1 MFGNGCMTLYKNI
14 RSPLFFV
21 VLIGGFL
28 PFAAL
33 SATSTQLETQEAVV
47 ADAEFTTDESAGSMD
62 SMDDIAASLSEV
74 VLPSAEI
81 TERALPTRSVSI
93 LVSDFRR
100 AVTEAVKTSPVVKAA
115 WYAFEASTDEKRVA
129 QGGFGPQVDLSAD
142 TSKNWAERPGLSQS
156 SYRGESYG
164 LTLTQMLFDGFATSN
179 LVKRLNREKRARY
192 FEFKQAAEE
201 TAFEAARAYLDL
213 NRRQRLVELAKEN
226 YVEHRKIY
234 DQILERA
241 EGGVSRGVD
250 LEQANG
256 RLSLAE
262 SNLLTEVTN
271 LHDVTSRFQRVIG
284 LLPAED
290 LPTVSIDVTTV
301 PANRQLVLEAAY
313 SNNPQLLAAIEQ
325 LESAKAGLK
334 LRNAPMLPTLDLRVR
349 AEREKNRQ
357 AVIGDYQDRAVELV
371 LSYNLFN
378 GGSDSAA
385 KRQFAHLQD
394 QTREQMLV
402 ICRNVRQESMIAYN
416 NIESLTEQLI
426 YLDDN
431 ELAISKARVAY
442 RNQFDIGQRTLLDL
456 LDTENEYFETRRSVI
471 NGEIDLRVTEAR
483 TLASMGRFID
493 SFNDADLD
501 SAANKDNKIS
511 NEEGAKRYCSA
522 EPPKVYV
529 IDKEALFASLMQD
542 NPRYIQKPEGI
553 SIELNVTFEFDSA
566 RISAGND
573 AEIGRAAAALNGE
586 KTIKAI
592 VQGHTDSF
600 GPDEY
605 NRELSERRAA
615 AVRQLVIDKYG
626 VDPEQITSVGIGEAK
641 PVAENDT
648 AEGQSMNRRVEL
660 HLE

>member
-1 MFGNGCMTLYKNI
+1 MKLYRCI

-21 VLIGGFL
+21 VLVGGFV
-28 PFAAL
+28 PVAAL
-33 SATSTQLETQEAVV
+33 SATGAQLDTQEAVV
-47 ADAEFTTDESAGSMD
+47 ANAELATDESADSMD
-62 SMDDIAASLSEV
+62 SMDDIAASMTEV
-74 VLPSAEI
+74 VLPSAAI
-81 TERALPTRSVSI
+81 TERALPTQSVSI

-100 AVTEAVKTSPVVKAA
+100 AVTEAVRTNPGVKAA

-129 QGGFGPQVDLSAD
+129 QGGFGPRVDLLAD
-142 TSKNWAERPGLSQS
+142 TGKTWAERPGLSQNN
-156 SYRGESYG
+156 YRSESYG

-179 LVKRLNREKRARY
+179 LVKRLDREKRARY

-213 NRRQRLVELAKEN
+213 TRQQRLVELTKEN

-262 SNLLTEVTN
+262 SNLLTELTN
-271 LHDVTSRFQRVIG
+271 LHDVTTRFQRVIG

-290 LPTVSIDVTTV
+290 LPMVSIDVTTV
-301 PANRQLVLEAAY
+301 PANRQLVLEETY

-325 LESAKAGLK
+325 LESAKADLK

-357 AVIGDYQDRAVELV
+357 AVIGHYEDRAVELV

-394 QTREQMLV
+394 QTREQMLL

-431 ELAISKARVAY
+431 EVAISKARVAY

-456 LDTENEYFETRRSVI
+456 LDTENEYFETRRAVI
-471 NGEIDLRVTEAR
+471 NAEIDLRVTEAL
-483 TLASMGRFID
+483 TLATMGRFID
-493 SFNDADLD
+493 SFNDVDLD
-501 SAANKDNKIS
+501 SAANKDKEIA
-511 NEEGAKRYCSA
+511 NEEGAKRYCPA
-522 EPPKVYV
+522 DPPKVYV

-542 NPRYIQKPEGI
+542 NPRYVETDEGI
-553 SIELNVTFEFDSA
+553 SIELNVTFEFDSS
-566 RISAGND
+566 RISAETD
-573 AEIGRAAAALNGE
+573 AETGRAAAVINGE
-586 KTIKAI
+586 KSIKAI
-592 VQGHTDSF
+592 LQGHTDSL
-600 GPDEY
+600 GSDEY
-605 NRELSERRAA
+605 NQELSERRAA
-615 AVRQLVIDKYG
+615 AVRQLMIDKYD
-626 VDPEQITSVGIGEAK
+626 VDPEQISSVGMGETK
-641 PVAENDT
+641 PVADNDT

>member
-1 MFGNGCMTLYKNI
+1 MTFYRYI
-14 RSPLFFV
+14 RSPMFFV
-21 VLIGGFL
+21 VLVGGFL

-33 SATSTQLETQEAVV
+33 SGASAQLETQESVV
-47 ADAEFTTDESAGSMD
+47 ADAELTADESTD
-62 SMDDIAASLSEV
+62 SMDDIAASMTEV
-74 VLPSAEI
+74 VLPSAAI
-81 TERALPTRSVSI
+81 TERALPTPSVSI
-93 LVSDFRR
+93 LISDFRR
-100 AVTEAVKTSPVVKAA
+100 AVTEAVKTSPVVRAA
-115 WYAFEASTDEKRVA
+115 WLAFEASIDEKRVA
-129 QGGFGPQVDLSAD
+129 QGGFGPRVDLLAD
-142 TSKNWAERPGLSQS
+142 TGRIWAERPGLSQGN
-156 SYRGESYG
+156 YRGESYG

-179 LVKRLNREKRARY
+179 LVKRLDREKRARY
-192 FEFKQAAEE
+192 FEFKLAAED

-213 NRRQRLVELAKEN
+213 TRGQRLVGLAKEN

-234 DQILERA
+234 NQISERA
-241 EGGVSRGVD
+241 AGGVSRGVD

-262 SNLLTEVTN
+262 SNLLTELTN
-271 LHDVTSRFQRVIG
+271 LHDVTTRFQRVIG

-290 LPTVSIDVTTV
+290 LPGVSIDVTIV
-301 PANRQLVLEAAY
+301 PANRQLVLEEAY

-325 LESAKAGLK
+325 LESAKADLK

-357 AVIGDYQDRAVELV
+357 AVVGHYEDRAVELV

-378 GGSDSAA
+378 SGSDSAA

-394 QTREQMLV
+394 QTREQMLL

-416 NIESLTEQLI
+416 NIGRLTEQLV

-456 LDTENEYFETRRSVI
+456 LDTENEYFETRRAVI
-471 NGEIDLRVTEAR
+471 NGEVDLHITEAR

-493 SFNDADLD
+493 SFNDAALD
-501 SAANKDNKIS
+501 SAAKKDKKIS
-511 NEEGAKRYCSA
+511 SEDGAKRYCPA
-522 EPPKVYV
+522 ELPTAYV
-529 IDKEALFASLMQD
+529 IDKDALFSSLMQGKT
-542 NPRYIQKPEGI
+542 RYVEKDEGV

-566 RISAGND
+566 RVSAEAD
-573 AEIGRAAAALNGE
+573 VETGRAAALLNGE
-586 KTIKAI
+586 KAIKAI
-592 VQGHTDSF
+592 VQGHTDSL
-600 GPDEY
+600 GSDEY
-605 NRELSERRAA
+605 NQELSERRAA
-615 AVRQLVIDKYG
+615 AVRQLVIDKYD
-626 VDPEQITSVGIGEAK
+626 VDPEQITSVGMGEAV
-641 PVAENDT
+641 PVADNDT